1 MDAKKKDKT
10 ITAIA
15 VLAVAGLMAV
25 LAWVVYSYTSGGIDE
40 TAMMAVSSA
49 LSGALMV
56 TVLLYGLYVYKAPPA
71 AEQYKRML
79 EEKEKRNE

>member
-56 TVLLYGLYVYKAPPA
+56 TVLLYGLYVYKAPSA

-79 EEKEKRNE
+79 EEKKKKNE